1 MGGAA
6 TKTKVFPFFQEI
18 FLELGKI
25 FLLGR
30 AALKKHT
37 KLCNEFF
44 YQSTT
49 TGVPP
54 LQGKASLCSL

>member
-30 AALKKHT
+30 APEKTYKT
-37 KLCNEFF
+37 
-44 YQSTT
+44 
-49 TGVPP
+49 
-54 LQGKASLCSL
+54 LQ